1 MQALCWGVMVVDKV
15 TRHNDLYR
23 CSKWAQYS
31 GVSYR
36 QRCLDISWVV
46 ESSAG
51 TAVLTWN
58 VLDSSRRAP
67 WVGPITLIIK
77 RTFLICV
84 ELELKSAALWSFFS
98 FHLGLDAATVLEGTE
113 HPESIGPSCL
123 CGDKSPKAEKEQD
136 PLWGAGG
143 LHKIH
148 KEFLTIE

>member
-31 GVSYR
+31 GVIYR

-58 VLDSSRRAP
+58 VLDFSRRAP
-67 WVGPITLIIK
+67 WVGPVTLIIK
-77 RTFLICV
+77 RTCLICF
-84 ELELKSAALWSFFS
+84 ELELKSAALWSFSVFTWGLMLL
-98 FHLGLDAATVLEGTE
+98 HCLGGTE

-123 CGDKSPKAEKEQD
+123 GGDKSPKAEKEQG
-136 PLWGAGG
+136 PLGG
-143 LHKIH
+143 RGGEGSIKFT
-148 KEFLTIE
+148 KNSSP